1 VNGVD
6 PTPLEELEE
15 EVAARR
21 RDATFDPG
29 RFEPA
34 LAQSLTRLADELVR
48 AERHDAA
55 LAAAGEAFTI
65 AMRRL
70 ADTRATPEDK
80 TLTEALNALVS
91 RLGRYRGPQT
101 VAAIQENFA
110 TYRRLADA
118 EPEAFAARFAQE
130 LEDRIEDLGAAGAPH
145 LAVAAMEEAVA
156 IWRRLAAADPDTYE
170 RRLAKAL
177 NALSLQLREAGRVD
191 EEAAVLEEAV
201 AMWRR
206 LVR

>member
-1 VNGVD
+1 MNGAE
-6 PTPLEELEE
+6 PTPLEE

-34 LAQSLTRLADELVR
+34 LARSLTRLAGELAR

-65 AMRRL
+65 AVRRL

-80 TLTEALNALVS
+80 TLTEALNALAS
-91 RLGRYRGPQT
+91 LLGRYRGPQI

-110 TYRRLADA
+110 AYRRLADA

-130 LEDRIEDLGAAGAPH
+130 LEDRVEDLRAAAGGPH
-145 LAVAAMEEAVA
+145 PAVAAMEEAVA

-177 NALSLQLREAGRVD
+177 NALSRQLREAGRV
-191 EEAAVLEEAV
+191 EEETAVLEEAV
-201 AMWRR
+201 ALWRR